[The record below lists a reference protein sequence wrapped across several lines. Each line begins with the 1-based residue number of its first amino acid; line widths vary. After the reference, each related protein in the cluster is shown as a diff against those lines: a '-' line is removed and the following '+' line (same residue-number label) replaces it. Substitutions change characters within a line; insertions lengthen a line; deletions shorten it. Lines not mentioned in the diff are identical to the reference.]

1 MQRIALFLA
10 TNFAIMMVLNVTISV
25 LGLEKWFVQNDY
37 GINVPGLLIIAFAF
51 GMGGAFISLA
61 MSKSMAKRSMGVRV
75 IEQPANA
82 RERWLLETVTAQ
94 AKQAGIA
101 RPEFGIF
108 PSPQPNAFATGMRR
122 NQSLVAVS
130 EGLLSNMNR
139 QEVEAVLAHEITHVS
154 NGDMV
159 TLTLIQGVINTFVIF
174 LSRVIGHM
182 VDRVIF
188 KSRGY
193 GPGYFITV
201 IIAQVL
207 LSILASIIVMWF
219 SRQREFRADAGGA
232 ELAGRSSMIAALEK
246 LQAIHKPADLP
257 SGMAS
262 FGISGK
268 AERGLK
274 RLFLSHPPLSERIAR
289 LQSDSPAGG

>member
-1 MQRIALFLA
+1 MQRIMLFLA
-10 TNFAIMMVLNVTISV
+10 TNFAIMVVLNISISV
-25 LGLEKWFVQNDY
+25 LGLEEWFAQGDY
-37 GINVPGLLIIAFAF
+37 GINVPGLLLIALVF

-61 MSKSMAKRSMGVRV
+61 MSKSMAKRSMGVRM
-75 IEQPANA
+75 IEQAGNA
-82 RERWLLETVTAQ
+82 QERWLLETLASQ

-101 RPEFGIF
+101 QPEFGIF
-108 PSPQPNAFATGMRR
+108 PSQQPNAFATGMRR

-130 EGLLSNMNR
+130 EGLLSCMNR
-139 QEVEAVLAHEITHVS
+139 REVEAVLAHEVTHIA

-174 LSRVIGHM
+174 FSRVIGHV

-232 ELAGRSSMIAALEK
+232 QLAGRASMVAALEK
-246 LQAIHKPADLP
+246 LQMIHKPSDLP

-268 AERGLK
+268 ADSGLR

-289 LQSDSPAGG
+289 LQSDSPAA